1 MGKLAGVTDLSD
13 ASTLLPGRSVEA
25 DGEQLQSEQRLPRR
39 THVLV
44 VGSGF
49 SGLATVIGLTGAG
62 YRDVVVIDRGTTVGG
77 TWRDN
82 TYPGAAC
89 DVPSQL
95 YSFSFALNPEWSSSY
110 SPQPEI
116 ERYLQGVTET
126 FGVGD
131 HIYGGVEM
139 TGARWDADDAEWEV
153 TTSAGSIRAKVLALG
168 IGALCEPRLPDITGI
183 DSFAGPVM
191 HSSRWDHD
199 VDLAGK
205 RVAVI
210 GTGASAIQIVPKV
223 AELASHLDV
232 YQRTPPWIMP
242 RNDHPYG
249 RFTRFAM
256 RHVPGYQKLM
266 RTSVYWFLES
276 RVLGFVKAPTIL
288 KRALLVPLAHMH
300 RAVADPALREKL
312 TPDYVLGCKRI
323 LISNDYYP
331 AIAKPTT
338 DLITE
343 PIAEI
348 RPHAVVTADGVEH
361 PIDVLIVA
369 TGFFVTDNPTAQL
382 VVGKDGRS
390 LAEYWDEHGM
400 SAYKGVTVPGFPNM
414 FYLLG
419 PNTGLGHS
427 SMVQMA
433 EAHANYTIEAIRT
446 MDRHGLDSLELRPE
460 VLEEYIGGVRENMAK
475 TVWATGQCASWYN
488 DKHGNNT
495 TLWPGFTF
503 TFRGMLQRFDLG
515 SYRSVAVGDRTSS
528 QNTAGEKEQ
537 AA

>member
-1 MGKLAGVTDLSD
+1 MTDLSD
-13 ASTLLPGRSVEA
+13 ASAMPPGASVEA
-25 DGEQLQSEQRLPRR
+25 DAADLRADQRLPRR

-49 SGLATVIGLTGAG
+49 SGLATVIGLTQAG
-62 YRDVVVIDRGTTVGG
+62 YRDVVVIDRGRTVGG

-95 YSFSFALNPEWSSSY
+95 YSFSFALNPDWSSSY

-131 HIYGGVEM
+131 HVYGGVEM
-139 TGARWDADDAEWEV
+139 TGARWDAAAAEWEV
-153 TTSAGSIRAKVLALG
+153 TTSAGDIRAKVLALG
-168 IGALCEPRLPDITGI
+168 IGALCEPRLPAIDGI
-183 DSFAGPVM
+183 GDFAGPVM
-191 HSSRWDHD
+191 HSSRWDHS
-199 VDLAGK
+199 VDLRGK

-223 AELASHLDV
+223 AEVAAHLDV
-232 YQRTPPWIMP
+232 YQRTPPWIVP

-249 RFTRFAM
+249 RVARFAM
-256 RHVPGYQKLM
+256 RHVPGFQKLM
-266 RTSVYWFLES
+266 RTSVYWYLES
-276 RVLGFVKAPTIL
+276 RVLGFVKQPKLMGSAS
-288 KRALLVPLAHMH
+288 KVALAHLH
-300 RAVADPALREKL
+300 HAVKDPDLRAKL
-312 TPDYVLGCKRI
+312 TPDYTMGCKRI

-331 AIAKPTT
+331 AVAADTT
-338 DLITE
+338 ELVTD
-343 PIAEI
+343 PIREV
-348 RPHAVVTADGVEH
+348 RPHSIVTADGTERE
-361 PIDVLIVA
+361 IDVLIVA

-382 VVGKDGRS
+382 VHGVDGVS
-390 LAEYWDEHGM
+390 LAEFWDEHGM

-433 EAHANYTIEAIRT
+433 EAHANYTVDAVRT
-446 MDRHGLDSLELRPE
+446 MDRHGLASVELRPE
-460 VLEEYIGGVRENMAK
+460 VLEEYERGVQRAMSK
-475 TVWATGQCASWYN
+475 TVWATGNCASWYN

-503 TFRGMLQRFDLG
+503 TFRRMLQRFDLAG
-515 SYRSVAVGDRTSS
+515 YRSVA
-528 QNTAGEKEQ
+528 TADLTPSDPEKEFV
-537 AA
+537 A

>member
-1 MGKLAGVTDLSD
+1 MTDLSD
-13 ASTLLPGRSVEA
+13 ATTAPPGPSVAA
-25 DGEQLQSEQRLPRR
+25 DDADLRPEQRLPRR

-62 YRDVVVIDRGTTVGG
+62 YRDVVVIDRGRTVGG

-116 ERYLQGVTET
+116 ERYMQGVTET

-131 HIYGGVEM
+131 HVYGGVEM
-139 TGARWDADDAEWEV
+139 TNARWDDAAAEWEV
-153 TTSAGSIRAKVLALG
+153 QTSSGTIRANVLALG
-168 IGALCEPRLPDITGI
+168 IGALCEPRLPDIDGI
-183 DSFAGPVM
+183 DTFAGPVM
-191 HSSRWDHD
+191 HTARWDHD
-199 VDLAGK
+199 VDLTGK

-223 AELASHLDV
+223 SEVASHVDV
-232 YQRTPPWIMP
+232 YQRTPPWIVP

-249 RFTRFAM
+249 PVSRLAM
-256 RHVPGYQKLM
+256 RHLPGWQRLM
-266 RTSVYWFLES
+266 RTSVYWWLES
-276 RVLGFVKAPTIL
+276 RVVGFVKQPKIMGGAS
-288 KRALLVPLAHMH
+288 KVALAHLH
-300 RAVADPALREKL
+300 HAVKDPELRAKL
-312 TPDYVLGCKRI
+312 TPDYRMGCKRI

-331 AIAKPTT
+331 AIAADTT
-338 DLITE
+338 ELVTD
-343 PIAEI
+343 PIREVRSHSI
-348 RPHAVVTADGVEH
+348 VTADGTERE
-361 PIDVLIVA
+361 IDVLIVA
-369 TGFFVTDNPTAQL
+369 TGFFVTDNPTARL
-382 VVGKDGRS
+382 VTGRDGVS
-390 LAEYWDEHGM
+390 LADHWDERGM

-414 FYLLG
+414 FYLCG

-433 EAHANYTIEAIRT
+433 EAHANYTVDAVRT
-446 MDRHGLDSLELRPE
+446 MDRFGLAEVDVRPDVHE
-460 VLEEYIGGVRENMAK
+460 RYVQGIREDMKK
-475 TVWATGQCASWYN
+475 TVWATGRCASWYQ

-503 TFRGMLQRFDLG
+503 TFRRMLQRFDLG
-515 SYRSVAVGDRTSS
+515 SYRSVAKADRTP
-528 QNTAGEKEQ
+528 NTEDKELV
-537 AA
+537 A

>member
-1 MGKLAGVTDLSD
+1 MTVMTDLSD
-13 ASTLLPGRSVEA
+13 AGAAPAGPSVDAANADLRS
-25 DGEQLQSEQRLPRR
+25 DQRLPRR

-49 SGLATVIGLTGAG
+49 SGLATVIGLTEAG
-62 YRDVVVIDRGTTVGG
+62 YRDVVVIDRGRTVGG

-131 HIYGGVEM
+131 HVYGGVEM
-139 TGARWDADDAEWEV
+139 TGARWDESASEWEV
-153 TTSAGSIRAKVLALG
+153 TTSAGTIRAAVLALG
-168 IGALCEPRLPDITGI
+168 IGALCEPRLPDIAGI
-183 DSFAGPVM
+183 ESFAGPVM

-223 AELASHLDV
+223 SELASHVDV
-232 YQRTPPWIMP
+232 YQRTPPWIVP

-249 RFTRFAM
+249 RLTRFAM
-256 RHVPGYQKLM
+256 RHVPGYQRLM
-266 RTSVYWFLES
+266 RTSVYWYLES
-276 RVLGFVKAPTIL
+276 RVVGFVKQPRLMRSAS
-288 KRALLVPLAHMH
+288 KVALAHMH
-300 RAVADPALREKL
+300 KAVKDPELRRKL
-312 TPDYVLGCKRI
+312 TPNYTMGCKRI

-331 AIAKPTT
+331 AIAKDTT
-338 DLITE
+338 DLVTD
-343 PIAEI
+343 PIAEV
-348 RPHAVVTADGVEH
+348 RPNSIVTADGTER

-369 TGFFVTDNPTAQL
+369 TGFFVTDNPTARL
-382 VVGKDGRS
+382 VRGRDGSS

-400 SAYKGVTVPGFPNM
+400 SAYKGITVPGFPNM

-433 EAHANYTIEAIRT
+433 EAHANYTVDAVRT
-446 MDRHGLDSLELRPE
+446 MDRHGLASVDLRPE
-460 VLEEYIGGVRENMAK
+460 VLEEYARGLQRDMK
-475 TVWATGQCASWYN
+475 RTVWNTGGCASWYQ

-503 TFRGMLQRFDLG
+503 SFRGMLQRFDLA
-515 SYRSVAVGDRTSS
+515 SYRSVAADDRVPTH
-528 QNTAGEKEQ
+528 EKEF